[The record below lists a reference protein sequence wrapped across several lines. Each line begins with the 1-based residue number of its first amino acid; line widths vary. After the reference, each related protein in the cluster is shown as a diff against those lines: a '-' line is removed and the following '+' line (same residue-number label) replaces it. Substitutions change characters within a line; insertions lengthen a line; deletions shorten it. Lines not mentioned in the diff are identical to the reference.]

1 MGTPAGDRV
10 HPLDLEGI
18 DPRSA
23 RVFGAFMRA
32 SRLHRQLMLH
42 VLSEQ
47 GTPPGQAMCL
57 RIVAAHDGATQR
69 ELGEMLHLS
78 APTVTAMLKRMEH
91 HGTITREADPEDQ
104 RVARVRLS
112 AAGREQERRLRAILA
127 ERLGEVLDPM
137 PDDDRREL
145 ARLLDDLAERMA
157 SAIGETFGGAAAQ
170 AQTAEGVVVGMTAR
184 ADVSGA
190 AR

>member
-42 VLSEQ
+42 VLSQQ

-69 ELGEMLHLS
+69 EIGEMLHLS
-78 APTVTAMLKRMEH
+78 APTVTAMLKRMER

-104 RVARVRLS
+104 RIARVRLS

-137 PDDDRREL
+137 PEDDRSEL
-145 ARLLDDLAERMA
+145 ARLLDVLAERMTA
-157 SAIGETFGGAAAQ
+157 ALGETAAGETTLGETGA
-170 AQTAEGVVVGMTAR
+170 
-184 ADVSGA
+184 GA

>member
-1 MGTPAGDRV
+1 MGHLVGDRI
-10 HPLDLEGI
+10 HPLDLEGV

-32 SRLHRQLMLH
+32 TRLHRQLMIH
-42 VLSEQ
+42 VLAEQ

-69 ELGEMLHLS
+69 QIGGMLHLS
-78 APTVTAMLKRMEH
+78 APTVTAMLKRMEG
-91 HGTITREADPEDQ
+91 HGTIRREADPEDQ
-104 RVARVRLS
+104 RVARVRLT
-112 AAGREQERRLRAILA
+112 AAGREQERRLRAVLA

-137 PDDDRREL
+137 PEVDRDEL

-157 SAIGETFGGAAAQ
+157 AALDETAAGPAVGGP
-170 AQTAEGVVVGMTAR
+170 AR
-184 ADVSGA
+184 
-190 AR
+190 

>member
-1 MGTPAGDRV
+1 MGYPVADRD
-10 HPLDLEGI
+10 HPLDLEGV

-42 VLSEQ
+42 VLSQQ

-78 APTVTAMLKRMEH
+78 APTVTAMLKRMER

-104 RVARVRLS
+104 RIARVRLS
-112 AAGREQERRLRAILA
+112 TAGREQERRLRAILA

-137 PDDDRREL
+137 PEDDRGEL

-157 SAIGETFGGAAAQ
+157 AALEATATGAAAG
-170 AQTAEGVVVGMTAR
+170 AADGAAVAGTAR
-184 ADVSGA
+184 
-190 AR
+190 